1 MFNCHEEAEDSL
13 EHYAKCRIFHSLATQ
28 CVGIS
33 RPPANKE
40 LDEFLCLCPASHS
53 LPPQLQG
60 ADSHRNAV
68 ALRALSIYALVRTH
82 AARRHGV
89 ISAQDTSD
97 AFRAFVREGARGSAA
112 CEGLLR
118 QSRIRPRE

>member
-1 MFNCHEEAEDSL
+1 M
-13 EHYAKCRIFHSLATQ
+13 
-28 CVGIS
+28 
-33 RPPANKE
+33 
-40 LDEFLCLCPASHS
+40 
-53 LPPQLQG
+53 
-60 ADSHRNAV
+60 

-89 ISAQDTSD
+89 IGAQDASD
-97 AFRAFVREGARGSAA
+97 VFRAFVREGAKGSAA